1 MNFAIK
7 HPNKHFT
14 PPIIFILQSRSS
26 KRERFMQSWL
36 QGGPP
41 PCTKQPIGN
50 EERTRG
56 EAACTKLTAEAKE
69 YTADHHRAQNSQ

>member
-26 KRERFMQSWL
+26 KRGRFMQSWL
-36 QGGPP
+36 HGEPP
-41 PCTKQPIGN
+41 PSTKQPIGN
-50 EERTRG
+50 KEGIAGKPR
-56 EAACTKLTAEAKE
+56 AQKLTAETKE
-69 YTADHHRAQNSQ
+69 YTANYRHAQS